1 MQNGAYHMICVGIGR
16 VKLFLALT
24 FASAALFGD
33 ALTPAAP
40 GDVKVLGRP
49 GELFQSSLNH
59 RVFSEYAQGPVYD
72 EAENAFAT
80 HWDDSDPDRG
90 YCGWQ
95 GEYWGKT
102 MLCYAGAIRYTRD
115 AKLAAW
121 CVKKAHHLID
131 TYQHPDGY
139 LSTYANQDLL
149 RANPD
154 SPDYEKHWCFNIW
167 GQKYTMWALVEL
179 YRATGDKKCLKAA
192 EKMMDQL
199 ISQMK
204 RMNVTIDKTGSWA
217 GISSMSILRQLVE
230 LYIEVPK
237 PEYKALADYIV
248 KVTDADRVKIR

>member
-1 MQNGAYHMICVGIGR
+1 MQNGTCFMIRSKNGR
-16 VKLFLALT
+16 VEMFLALT
-24 FASAALFGD
+24 LASATLFGD
-33 ALTPAAP
+33 VLTPTAP
-40 GDVKVLGRP
+40 GDVKVLDRP

-80 HWDDSDPDRG
+80 HWDDSDG
-90 YCGWQ
+90 HIGWQ

-139 LSTYANQDLL
+139 LSTYANPDVL

-179 YRATGDKKCLKAA
+179 YRATGDKKCL
-192 EKMMDQL
+192 
-199 ISQMK
+199 
-204 RMNVTIDKTGSWA
+204 
-217 GISSMSILRQLVE
+217 
-230 LYIEVPK
+230 
-237 PEYKALADYIV
+237 
-248 KVTDADRVKIR
+248 